1 METRLH
7 LGFQIVQTEHMDG
20 TVAAL
25 NGCTG
30 VSCSEAFRAFGRR
43 EVPTLPRLVLG
54 IDRRERASAP
64 AKTIDAGANDYSP

>member
-30 VSCSEAFRAFGRR
+30 VSCSEVR
-43 EVPTLPRLVLG
+43 TLL
-54 IDRRERASAP
+54 
-64 AKTIDAGANDYSP
+64 AGK